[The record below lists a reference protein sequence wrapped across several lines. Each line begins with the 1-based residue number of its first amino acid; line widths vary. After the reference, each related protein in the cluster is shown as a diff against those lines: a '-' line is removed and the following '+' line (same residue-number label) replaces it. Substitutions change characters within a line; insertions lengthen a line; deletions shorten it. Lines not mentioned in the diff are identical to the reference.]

1 MSKTIR
7 QPLYNAFLQTDLEAD
22 GKFFRN
28 VGGLDLAT
36 KRIAIVDGTNGSD
49 SEGKVNSLL
58 AYQTL
63 GAALAGC
70 LTDRRIDPTD
80 HSGYV
85 ILWRPG
91 LYKIDGAQE
100 IALTGVT
107 ILAYGVILTSDS
119 AVNEETKL
127 IVTAPDVTIKGL
139 TIDGAV
145 ATGSLAAG
153 YDTVDQPHGLLEIN
167 MATTTRLYE
176 CSFLNA
182 AAAGIYGTDGY
193 TNLYVENCMF
203 EACQIAIFGAVGT
216 SANVDSVT
224 IRGNIVDLTRRGGFK
239 LKGSGDSTTAIG
251 FTNLKIQGNDL
262 AHTDST
268 ASGESAIHAL
278 DFLRDAIVSNN
289 HCSIGSWGIRIE
301 KCVGLNASLNSVVAM
316 TGINMEFDGCQQV
329 NIIGNNL
336 DAKSRPGSVGI
347 LVAGFYHF
355 ANDSGSYLIANNT
368 VFGIPAGTAA
378 VVIQNSNSVL
388 LTANRVEGNVQFTD
402 TSAFQMIGNAV
413 SVADGAL
420 VVESNARA
428 IASIFIIGNRMGFN
442 GVGQSRAITFV
453 DILGGGIGDTTL
465 ASNSVTA
472 GKVFS
477 AGLIVYTGT
486 HPTPLRQLAN
496 TPQSTVRAG
505 STYDGTR
512 GWVNDDMV
520 FQQADQFDIPASS
533 TLGYSVAGQLVV
545 KARIAGWGVPTGT
558 RSRAVFD
565 PSTVTLAV
573 LGQHVAAL
581 LDDLA
586 SAAGHGLIGP

>member
-7 QPLYNAFLQTDLEAD
+7 QPLYNAFLQTDLD
-22 GKFFRN
+22 VGQKFFRN

-49 SEGKVNSLL
+49 SNGKVNSML

-107 ILAYGVILTSDS
+107 ILAYGVILTSDT

-145 ATGSLAAG
+145 ATGSLPAG

-182 AAAGIYGTDGY
+182 AASGIYGTDGY
-193 TNLYVENCMF
+193 TNLYIENCMF
-203 EACQIAIFGAVGT
+203 EACQMAIFGAVGT
-216 SANVDSVT
+216 SANVENVT
-224 IRGNIVDLTRRGGFK
+224 IRGNIVDVTRRGGIK

-251 FTNLKIQGNDL
+251 FRNLKIQANDISR
-262 AHTDST
+262 TDSSV
-268 ASGESAIHAL
+268 SGEAAIHAL

-289 HCSIGSWGIRIE
+289 HLSTGTRGIRVQ
-301 KCVGLNASLNSVVAM
+301 KCVGLNVSINSFSAM
-316 TGINMEFDGCQQV
+316 TTINMEFDGCQQV
-329 NIIGNNL
+329 NFIGNTL
-336 DAKSRPGSVGI
+336 DASRLGSVGI
-347 LVAGFYHF
+347 VVADFFRF
-355 ANDSGSYLIANNT
+355 ANDSGPFLISNNTIFGAAAGTEAVAIQNSNNVLLSSNRIEGFIQFGDTNAIQMIGNVVQTIDSALIIESSARAFSGILIANNRFI
-368 VFGIPAGTAA
+368 FG
-378 VVIQNSNSVL
+378 
-388 LTANRVEGNVQFTD
+388 
-402 TSAFQMIGNAV
+402 
-413 SVADGAL
+413 
-420 VVESNARA
+420 
-428 IASIFIIGNRMGFN
+428 
-442 GVGQSRAITFV
+442 GVGQTRAITFL
-453 DILGGGIGDTTL
+453 DIFGGGIGGTTL
-465 ASNSVTA
+465 IGNSVTD

-477 AGLIVYTGT
+477 DGIIVYTGT
-486 HPTPLRQLAN
+486 HPTPMHQVAN
-496 TPQSTVRAG
+496 VPQSTVRSGA
-505 STYDGTR
+505 TYDGTR

-533 TLGYSVAGQLVV
+533 AFGYSVGGQLVV
-545 KARIAGWGVPTGT
+545 KARMAGWGVPTGT

-573 LGQHVAAL
+573 LGQHVAAI